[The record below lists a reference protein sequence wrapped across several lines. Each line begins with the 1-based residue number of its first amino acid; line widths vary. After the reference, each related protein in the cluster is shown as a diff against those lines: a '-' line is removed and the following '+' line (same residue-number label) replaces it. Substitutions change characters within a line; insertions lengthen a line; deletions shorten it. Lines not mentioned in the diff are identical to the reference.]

1 MNDATQFLE
10 QNQDRL
16 LDDLKAVLR
25 IPSVSAQIE
34 HKGDMK
40 RCADHIAA
48 RLKAIG
54 MTRAEVMSTQGHP
67 VVYAEWLGAPG
78 RPTALIY
85 GHYDVQPPD
94 PLELW
99 TSPPFEPTLRDGK
112 LYARG
117 AVDDKGQVWM
127 HVSAIEAH
135 MKASG
140 KLPINLKLMIEG
152 EEEVG
157 SEHLEAFIR
166 DHRSMLDADVILV
179 SDTAMMGPDQPAL
192 TYGLRGILYTQIE
205 VQGPSKDLHSG
216 HFGGTVENPANALAT
231 IIAALKDAD
240 GHILVPGFYDQVRT
254 LSDAER
260 KTIAAVPFDEAGFIR
275 ESGSPMARGEKGYTT
290 LERQWAR
297 PTCDVNGLWS
307 GYQGE
312 GSKTVLP
319 AKAGAKVSFRL
330 VPDQHP
336 RDLFPKLE
344 AFVKKVAPP
353 GVTVHLTDM
362 HSAPPFLTS
371 PDHPM
376 LEAAKR
382 ALRRAWSREPV
393 MIREGG
399 SIPVMSTFE
408 ETHGLPAILL
418 GFGLD
423 DDQVHSPNE
432 KFSLSSF
439 YGGMKSCAYL
449 YEELAKNA

>member
-1 MNDATQFLE
+1 MTSPAQFLE

-25 IPSVSAQIE
+25 IPSVSAQAE
-34 HKGDMK
+34 HKQDME
-40 RCADHIAA
+40 RCARHIAE
-48 RLKAIG
+48 RLRAIG
-54 MTRAEVMSTQGHP
+54 MTRAEVMKTQGHP
-67 VVYAEWLGAPG
+67 LVYAEWMGAVG
-78 RPTALIY
+78 RPTALLY

-94 PLELW
+94 PLSLW
-99 TSPPFEPTLRDGK
+99 TTPPFEPTLRDGK

-127 HVSAIEAH
+127 HIAAVEAH
-135 MKASG
+135 LKVNGS
-140 KLPINLKLMIEG
+140 LPINLKLMIEG

-157 SEHLEAFIR
+157 SESLEAFIR
-166 DHRSMLDADVILV
+166 EHRAMLDADVILV

-192 TYGLRGILYTQIE
+192 TYGLRGILYTQVE

-216 HFGGTVENPANALAT
+216 HFGGTVENPANALCT

-240 GHILVPGFYDQVRT
+240 GRILVPGFYDRVRT
-254 LSDAER
+254 LSGAER
-260 KTIAAVPFDEAGFIR
+260 EAIRKVPFEEAGFIG
-275 ESGSPMARGEKGYTT
+275 ESGSPGARGEKGYTT
-290 LERQWAR
+290 LERQWVR

-319 AKAGAKVSFRL
+319 AFAGAKVSFRL
-330 VPDQHP
+330 VPDQDP

-344 AFVKKVAPP
+344 AYVRGVVPP
-353 GVTVHLTDM
+353 GVTVKLTDM

-408 ETHGLPAILL
+408 KTHGLPAILL

-439 YGGMKSCAYL
+439 FGGMKSCAYL
-449 YEELAKNA
+449 YEELAKGT